1 MINKRPFFDL
11 PAAGVCISIVAIAW
25 GVHPASATDAE
36 VTRLLRDGRDRYSK
50 GDYVAAERS
59 ARQADVAAKGS
70 LAKDDV
76 NRVYIDL
83 LLGQILVARG
93 DYPGAKASF
102 ESGLA
107 WLEAADAY
115 GADHPALVGPLSNLA
130 DLFILTGD
138 FARAEKVARRAVEV
152 NARHPDVGP
161 THWQTAKAMHN
172 LASVYTEKGDFTT
185 AEELLKKV
193 IDIKRDTKQE
203 TADPLAVVVSLEEL
217 AGVYF
222 KSGAYAKAEPLHPQI
237 LASRER
243 HSGPDHPETAR
254 VINNA
259 ARLYRAMGRYEKAE
273 PLQRRAGDIFE
284 RVFPAEHPR
293 VAHAASNLGELL
305 LSVGKHAE
313 ARKLFEKS
321 AAVRD
326 KVLGPANPLTS
337 ISWQNLAFA
346 AAAGGDW
353 AAAIDA
359 ADRGRRGVRRHVAR
373 VLPALT
379 DREQVQFLKVRD
391 EANLHGVLSLG
402 LQRGADPAAAERSA
416 GWLSNAKA
424 VGQEAAAERMKIDTR
439 AADPQSRKSAE
450 ELVAIRRELSALR
463 QGMSSSGPAADR
475 IAELEEREQRAIL
488 ELGLALDWIDR
499 EDPWVAIGAIRAALP
514 AGSVFIDIARFRPR
528 DFAVSAREGQRFE
541 PYGNPRYVAWI
552 VPPAGRDRVRVVD
565 LGEAAAIDALVAE
578 YRERIDAAKGAEGT
592 IRKEGEAAAQAE
604 LAVVAA
610 PLAKRTIEPLLAAAK
625 EAIGK
630 DPQELVI
637 SPDGP
642 LWLVPF
648 AALVLADGRYAV
660 EAVAIRHVTSGR
672 DLVAKKAVSGDGASR
687 GVRKPLIMAAPNFDS
702 QSPGKSAARPAG
714 DRSLAQ
720 PVRPSR
726 RLPRAEPLPGTL
738 EEARG
743 VADAVKRIA
752 AAEPEIVV
760 ADEATETRFKA
771 TPRPALAIL
780 ATHGFFLGDQRLDPD
795 ALAIQR
801 DGGSRSLVDAA
812 GDEIE
817 NPLTRCGLMLAG
829 CNRESSDGE
838 DGVLTGLEIVGCD
851 LRGTRLVMLSACQ
864 TGLGEVEAGQGVA
877 GLRQAFQL
885 AGAQTVVST
894 LWSVPDRETAELSN
908 AMFAALAEGVQ
919 PAEAVRRAQLQLIR
933 SRRDLLEA
941 AHPFYWAAFTV
952 TGN

>member
-1 MINKRPFFDL
+1 VINKRPFFDL

>member
-391 EANLHGVLSLG
+391 EANLHGVLSIG

>member
-172 LASVYTEKGDFTT
+172 LASVYTEKGDFTA

-379 DREQVQFLKVRD
+379 DREQAQFLKVRD

-475 IAELEEREQRAIL
+475 VAELEEREQRAIL

-720 PVRPSR
+720 PIRPSR

>member
-1 MINKRPFFDL
+1 VINKRPFFDL

-402 LQRGADPAAAERSA
+402 LQRGAAQGAAA
-416 GWLSNAKA
+416 G
-424 VGQEAAAERMKIDTR
+424 VG
-439 AADPQSRKSAE
+439 
-450 ELVAIRRELSALR
+450 
-463 QGMSSSGPAADR
+463 
-475 IAELEEREQRAIL
+475 
-488 ELGLALDWIDR
+488 
-499 EDPWVAIGAIRAALP
+499 ALP
-514 AGSVFIDIARFRPR
+514 
-528 DFAVSAREGQRFE
+528 
-541 PYGNPRYVAWI
+541 
-552 VPPAGRDRVRVVD
+552 
-565 LGEAAAIDALVAE
+565 L
-578 YRERIDAAKGAEGT
+578 
-592 IRKEGEAAAQAE
+592 
-604 LAVVAA
+604 
-610 PLAKRTIEPLLAAAK
+610 
-625 EAIGK
+625 
-630 DPQELVI
+630 
-637 SPDGP
+637 
-642 LWLVPF
+642 
-648 AALVLADGRYAV
+648 
-660 EAVAIRHVTSGR
+660 
-672 DLVAKKAVSGDGASR
+672 
-687 GVRKPLIMAAPNFDS
+687 
-702 QSPGKSAARPAG
+702 
-714 DRSLAQ
+714 
-720 PVRPSR
+720 
-726 RLPRAEPLPGTL
+726 
-738 EEARG
+738 
-743 VADAVKRIA
+743 
-752 AAEPEIVV
+752 
-760 ADEATETRFKA
+760 
-771 TPRPALAIL
+771 
-780 ATHGFFLGDQRLDPD
+780 
-795 ALAIQR
+795 
-801 DGGSRSLVDAA
+801 
-812 GDEIE
+812 
-817 NPLTRCGLMLAG
+817 C
-829 CNRESSDGE
+829 
-838 DGVLTGLEIVGCD
+838 
-851 LRGTRLVMLSACQ
+851 
-864 TGLGEVEAGQGVA
+864 
-877 GLRQAFQL
+877 
-885 AGAQTVVST
+885 
-894 LWSVPDRETAELSN
+894 
-908 AMFAALAEGVQ
+908 
-919 PAEAVRRAQLQLIR
+919 
-933 SRRDLLEA
+933 
-941 AHPFYWAAFTV
+941 
-952 TGN
+952 

>member
-1 MINKRPFFDL
+1 MRVVASPWARL
-11 PAAGVCISIVAIAW
+11 ACLLLLAGIVARP
-25 GVHPASATDAE
+25 VMATDPE
-36 VTRLLRDGRDRYSK
+36 VVRLLDEGRDLYSK
-50 GDYVAAERS
+50 GDYAAAERI
-59 ARQADVAAKGS
+59 AKQADAAAKQK

-83 LLGQILVARG
+83 LIGQILQARG
-93 DYPGAKASF
+93 DYSGAKACF
-102 ESGLA
+102 ESALA
-107 WLEAADAY
+107 WLKAADDY
-115 GADHPALVGPLSNLA
+115 GPDHPVTGGPLMNLA
-130 DLFILTGD
+130 NVFILSGD
-138 FARAEKVARRAVEV
+138 YPQAEQSARRAVEV

-161 THWQTAKAMHN
+161 DHPQTATAMHN
-172 LASVYTEKGDFTT
+172 LASVLSQKGDFAA
-185 AEELLKKV
+185 AEELLIKTIAIKEKKS
-193 IDIKRDTKQE
+193 
-203 TADPLAVVVSLEEL
+203 DPLDATISLQDL

-222 KSGAYAKAEPLHPQI
+222 KSGEYAKAEPLHPRI
-237 LASRER
+237 LASREKL
-243 HSGPDHPETAR
+243 SGPDHPETA
-254 VINNA
+254 VAINNA
-259 ARLYRAMGRYEKAE
+259 ARLYRAMGKYAKAE
-273 PLQRRAGDIFE
+273 PLQRRAADMLE
-284 RVFPAEHPR
+284 RTFPPEHPR

-313 ARKLFEKS
+313 ARKLFDRS

-326 KVLGPANPLTS
+326 KVLGPANPMTS

-346 AAAGGDW
+346 AAGVGDW
-353 AAAIDA
+353 GAALDA

-379 DREQVQFLKVRD
+379 EREQVQFLKVRD
-391 EANLHGVLSLG
+391 EMNLHGALSIG
-402 LQRGADPAAAERSA
+402 LRRGDDPAAAERSA
-416 GWLSNAKA
+416 AWLVNSKA
-424 VGQEAAAERMKIDTR
+424 VGQEAAAERMQI
-439 AADPQSRKSAE
+439 AARQDGNPESRKTAD
-450 ELVAIRRELSALR
+450 ELAVIRRELSALR
-463 QGMSSSGPAADR
+463 QGGASGGAAGAR
-475 IAELEEREQRAIL
+475 ITELEARERAAIL
-488 ELGLALDWIDR
+488 TLGLALDWIDR
-499 EDPWVAIGAIRAALP
+499 EDPWVSIGAVRAALP
-514 AGSVFIDIARFRPR
+514 ATSVFIDIARFRPR
-528 DFAVSAREGQRFE
+528 DFSVAAREGERFD

-565 LGEAAAIDALVAE
+565 LGEAAGIDALVAE
-578 YRERIDAAKGAEGT
+578 YGARIKGAPGAAGS
-592 IRKEGEAAAQAE
+592 ILKDGEAAAEAE
-604 LAVVAA
+604 LSVVSA
-610 PLAKRTIEPLLAAAK
+610 PLAKRTIEPLLAAAT
-625 EAIGK
+625 EALGK
-630 DPQELVI
+630 APQELVI

-672 DLVAKKAVSGDGASR
+672 DMVARKTISADGASK

-702 QSPGKSAARPAG
+702 QSQGKPAPQSAG
-714 DRSLAQ
+714 DRSLAK
-720 PVRPSR
+720 PVRPAR
-726 RLPRAEPLPGTL
+726 RLGRVAPLPGTL

-752 AAEPEIVV
+752 AAAPEIVLG
-760 ADEATETRFKA
+760 DEATEARFKA

-780 ATHGFFLGDQRLDPD
+780 ATHGFFLGEQRLDPD

-801 DGGSRSLVDAA
+801 DGGSRGLVDTA

-829 CNRESSDGE
+829 CNSETTSGE

-864 TGLGEVEAGQGVA
+864 TGLGEVESGQGVA

-908 AMFAALAEGVQ
+908 AMFAALAEGAR
-919 PAEAVRRAQLQLIR
+919 PAEAVRRAQLQLIK

-941 AHPFYWAAFTV
+941 AHPLFWAAFTA